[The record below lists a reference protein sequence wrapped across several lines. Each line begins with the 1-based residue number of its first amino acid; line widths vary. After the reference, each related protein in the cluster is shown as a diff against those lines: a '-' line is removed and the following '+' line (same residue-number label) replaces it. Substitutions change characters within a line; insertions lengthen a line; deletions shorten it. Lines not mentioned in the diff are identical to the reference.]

1 MSTKTTK
8 TRPVLDD
15 EMRNALLNKLETFL
29 AGEGMDVL
37 RVPITEATNSP
48 NYQLAI
54 PTLDSEDNESTL
66 LIKVIVPRR
75 NRDTKEEYDPYSEN
89 ERYKENVERA
99 KRAEE
104 ARKKN
109 REKRSAGATT
119 SLGTLIGNEDNKPD

>member
-1 MSTKTTK
+1 MKTTK
-8 TRPVLDD
+8 TRPVLDE
-15 EMRNALLNKLETFL
+15 EMRNALLNKLEVFL

-37 RVPITEATNSP
+37 RVPITEATSSP

-66 LIKVIVPRR
+66 LIKVVVPRR
-75 NRDTKEEYDPYSEN
+75 NRETKEEYDPYTEN

-109 REKRSAGATT
+109 REKRAAT
-119 SLGTLIGNEDNKPD
+119 NENANKES

>member
-1 MSTKTTK
+1 MAEKTK

-15 EMRNALLNKLETFL
+15 EMRTNLLHELENFL
-29 AGEGMDVL
+29 VLEGMDVL
-37 RVPITEATNSP
+37 RVPITEATSSP
-48 NYQLAI
+48 NYQLAV

-66 LIKVIVPRR
+66 LIKVVVPRR
-75 NRDTKEEYDPYSEN
+75 NRETKEEYDPYSEN

-109 REKRSAGATT
+109 REKRLAATSENT
-119 SLGTLIGNEDNKPD
+119 SNIHTPD

>member
-1 MSTKTTK
+1 MKTTK

-15 EMRNALLNKLETFL
+15 EMRNALLDKLEVFL

-37 RVPITEATNSP
+37 RVPITEATTST

-66 LIKVIVPRR
+66 LIKVVVPRR
-75 NRDTKEEYDPYSEN
+75 NRETKEEYDPYTEN

-99 KRAEE
+99 ERAKA

-109 REKRSAGATT
+109 KDKRAASTSTKEDENTSA
-119 SLGTLIGNEDNKPD
+119 

>member
-1 MSTKTTK
+1 MAEKTK

-15 EMRNALLNKLETFL
+15 EMRANLLHELENFL
-29 AGEGMDVL
+29 VLEGMDVL
-37 RVPITEATNSP
+37 RVPITEATSSP
-48 NYQLAI
+48 NYQLAV

-66 LIKVIVPRR
+66 LIKVVVPRR
-75 NRDTKEEYDPYSEN
+75 NRETKEEYDPYSEN

-109 REKRSAGATT
+109 REKRLAATSENASNT
-119 SLGTLIGNEDNKPD
+119 HVPD

>member
-1 MSTKTTK
+1 MAEKTK

-15 EMRNALLNKLETFL
+15 EMRTNLLHELENFL
-29 AGEGMDVL
+29 VLEGMDVL
-37 RVPITEATNSP
+37 RVPITEATSSP
-48 NYQLAI
+48 NYQLAV

-66 LIKVIVPRR
+66 LIKVVVPRR
-75 NRDTKEEYDPYSEN
+75 NRETKEEYDPYSEN

-109 REKRSAGATT
+109 REKRLAATSENASNT
-119 SLGTLIGNEDNKPD
+119 HVPD

>member
-1 MSTKTTK
+1 MTSK

-15 EMRNALLNKLETFL
+15 EMRNNLLNKLEAFL

-37 RVPITEATNSP
+37 RVPITEATTST

-66 LIKVIVPRR
+66 LIKVVVPRR
-75 NRDTKEEYDPYSEN
+75 NRETKEEYDPYTEN
-89 ERYKENVERA
+89 ERYKENVDRAERA
-99 KRAEE
+99 KA

-109 REKRSAGATT
+109 KEKHSASAK
-119 SLGTLIGNEDNKPD
+119 EDKSADV